1 MCACLALNVFFF
13 FRQIFGLLYFGGHLG
28 LKRPRIFCEKKKENI
43 RKRLGTGTL
52 NTCKNSGS
60 NSQKRRGQWHLKDF
74 WVSCLNQLV
83 AVTYHVKNAGLVQD
97 ELPMGSGGV
106 EVGSG
111 LSSGLGLGPT
121 VLGQG
126 LRYGIA
132 LNDLERPVA
141 TWVQV
146 LATYWYCLG
155 GVP

>member
-1 MCACLALNVFFF
+1 MSPKIQQPKYLT
-13 FRQIFGLLYFGGHLG
+13 
-28 LKRPRIFCEKKKENI
+28 EKKKK
-43 RKRLGTGTL
+43 RSRLGRRTL
-52 NTCKNSGS
+52 NTCAKFQGLTLK
-60 NSQKRRGQWHLKDF
+60 KRRGQWHLKDF